1 MFSAEELIVILELVE
16 AEASWYE
23 QEEDD
28 TQEKCQLVYKK
39 KYTIVK
45 KRG

>member
-28 TQEKCQLVYKK
+28 TQEKVLASIQEKIYNS
-39 KYTIVK
+39 
-45 KRG
+45 

>member
-28 TQEKCQLVYKK
+28 TQAKMLASIQEKIYNS
-39 KYTIVK
+39 
-45 KRG
+45 